1 MSEINSR
8 FSADM
13 SKMNSIRN
21 HVLSKFA
28 ATLNLP
34 ADHQIPFNMEKSV
47 YNWAIRRSKQ
57 MSDPPGWEK
66 TNTFKDRYKLRYA
79 SILFNLKNS
88 ETFREGVLS
97 EDIKSSTIAMMTASG
112 MQPEGVHAKATHK
125 LKEDDLKKLKIG
137 KEEFEG
143 VFKCAKCKSKKTT
156 YYQMQTR
163 SADEPMTTFVTC
175 LNCEKRWKC

>member
-1 MSEINSR
+1 
-8 FSADM
+8 
-13 SKMNSIRN
+13 MNSIRN
-21 HVLSKFA
+21 HVLAKFA

-34 ADHQIPFNMEKSV
+34 VDHQIPFNMEKSV

-97 EDIKSSTIAMMTASG
+97 EEIKSSTIAMMTASG
-112 MQPEGVHAKATHK
+112 MQPEGVHARATHK